1 MDNNESR
8 LDDLFERYR
17 AACPEI
23 EPGANFMPNLWEK
36 IDARHSFW
44 FVFQGLA
51 RAAATASA
59 ALCLLL
65 LLLNLVAPPQSYLPA
80 PTYTD
85 ALMADHSAESLYYT
99 EGLRSQ
105 VPAEEPAMALQH

>member
-8 LDDLFERYR
+8 LDEFFLRYH

-23 EPGANFMPNLWEK
+23 EPGANFMPGLWQK
-36 IDARHSFW
+36 IEARHSFW

-51 RAAATASA
+51 RTAATASA

-65 LLLNLVAPPQSYLPA
+65 LVLNLVAPTQSYLPA

-85 ALMADHSAESLYYT
+85 ALMADHSAETLYFT
-99 EGLRSQ
+99 EGIHSTGS
-105 VPAEEPAMALQH
+105 AEQNVSTPQH

>member
-8 LDDLFERYR
+8 LDEFFQRYR
-17 AACPEI
+17 ASCPEI
-23 EPGANFMPNLWEK
+23 EPGANFMPGLWRK
-36 IDARHSFW
+36 IEARHSFW

-51 RAAATASA
+51 RTAATASA

-65 LLLNLVAPPQSYLPA
+65 LILNLIAPAQSYLPA

-85 ALMADHSAESLYYT
+85 ALMADHTAESLYYT
-99 EGLRSQ
+99 EGLRSV
-105 VPAEEPAMALQH
+105 VPAEEPATVLQH

>member
-8 LDDLFERYR
+8 LDEFFQRYR
-17 AACPEI
+17 ASCPEI
-23 EPGANFMPNLWEK
+23 EPGANFMPGLWQK
-36 IDARHSFW
+36 IEARHSFW

-51 RAAATASA
+51 RTAATASA

-65 LLLNLVAPPQSYLPA
+65 LILNLIAPKQSYLPA

-99 EGLRSQ
+99 EGIRYT
-105 VPAEEPAMALQH
+105 VPAEQPGPALQH

>member
-1 MDNNESR
+1 MDDNESR
-8 LDDLFERYR
+8 LDEFFQRYR
-17 AACPEI
+17 ASCPEI
-23 EPGANFMPNLWEK
+23 EPGANFMPGLWQK
-36 IDARHSFW
+36 IDARHNFW
-44 FVFQGLA
+44 YVFQGLA

-65 LLLNLVAPPQSYLPA
+65 LILNLVAPPQSHLPA

-99 EGLRSQ
+99 EGIRN
-105 VPAEEPAMALQH
+105 VPAVEQVSTEPQH

>member
-8 LDDLFERYR
+8 LDEFFQKYR

-23 EPGANFMPNLWEK
+23 EPGANFMPALWQRIE
-36 IDARHSFW
+36 ARHSFW

-51 RAAATASA
+51 RTAATASA

-65 LLLNLVAPPQSYLPA
+65 LLLNLVAPSQSYLPA

-85 ALMADHSAESLYYT
+85 ALMADHTAESLYFT
-99 EGLRSQ
+99 EGIRNASSSEQDRSTPQ
-105 VPAEEPAMALQH
+105 R